1 MKSQVCTFNE
11 GNVLVGTLSE
21 YCLDGCSIDVNI
33 EEL

>member
-1 MKSQVCTFNE
+1 MKSQVDTFNE
-11 GNVLVGTLSE
+11 GYVLSLSE